1 LFIAQEFFMRPS
13 LTPLLRP
20 TRRFGGLALV
30 LQKRRAVAVAATA
43 AALLC
48 GAAGLALA
56 SSGKPGSLPLSEAP
70 FPTPKATLV
79 WVGTGTA
86 HVFAGGQWQ
95 RAPAQD
101 YEFSVTQRRYAQHW
115 ESVKVQ
121 HRRHPAYDGSA
132 GLRDQVHYFRVD
144 YPAATGAA
152 SVSARLA
159 SSLGDGQGQID
170 GAFRDGTLEFAARGV
185 SMFAPFNHYRISQ
198 QYRYEDGT
206 LTEQVELFKRG
217 NSSGGA
223 ADAPFMKFEER
234 ATLMAPQRMNGAP
247 GG

>member
-1 LFIAQEFFMRPS
+1 MRQAPS
-13 LTPLLRP
+13 FL
-20 TRRFGGLALV
+20 
-30 LQKRRAVAVAATA
+30 RRATPRRGATVLIAAGIAVLGAA
-43 AALLC
+43 
-48 GAAGLALA
+48 AAGLALA
-56 SSGKPGSLPLSEAP
+56 SSVKPGSLPLSEAP
-70 FPTPKATLV
+70 FPAPKAALV

-86 HVFAGGQWQ
+86 HVFSAGQWQ
-95 RAPAQD
+95 RVPAQD

-144 YPAATGAA
+144 YPAAPGTA
-152 SVSARLA
+152 SISARLA

-206 LTEQVELFKRG
+206 LTEQVELFKR
-217 NSSGGA
+217 NNGGA
-223 ADAPFMKFEER
+223 ADTPFMKFEER

-247 GG
+247 GQ

>member
-1 LFIAQEFFMRPS
+1 MRLPLF
-13 LTPLLRP
+13 LTR
-20 TRRFGGLALV
+20 
-30 LQKRRAVAVAATA
+30 QSIHKRRTTVLTA
-43 AALLC
+43 IGIALL
-48 GAAGLALA
+48 GATAAGLALA
-56 SSGKPGSLPLSEAP
+56 SSAKPGSLPMSETP
-70 FPTPKATLV
+70 FPAPKAALV
-79 WVGTGTA
+79 WVGNGTA
-86 HVFAGGQWQ
+86 HVFSAGQWQ
-95 RAPAQD
+95 RVPAQD

-121 HRRHPAYDGSA
+121 HRRHPEYDGSA
-132 GLRDQVHYFRVD
+132 GQRDQVHYFRVD
-144 YPAATGAA
+144 YPAAPGTA
-152 SVSARLA
+152 SISARLA

-206 LTEQVELFKRG
+206 LTEQVELFKRS
-217 NSSGGA
+217 NGGA

-247 GG
+247 GQ